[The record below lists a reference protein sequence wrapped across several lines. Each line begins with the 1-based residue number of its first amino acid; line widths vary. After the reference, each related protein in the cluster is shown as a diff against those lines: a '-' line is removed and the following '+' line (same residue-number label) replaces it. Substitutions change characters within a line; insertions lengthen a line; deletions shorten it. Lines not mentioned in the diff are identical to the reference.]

1 MIYFDYT
8 ATTKP
13 RKEVVDLYQKVNSD
27 YWYNPSSIYKTGVV
41 SDSLFKDCESNVIKT
56 LKLQNKKVIFTS
68 GATEANNLAIYGIC
82 NNYLYQNKNIITTK
96 IEHPSVLSCY
106 QDLEKKDLQ

>member
-27 YWYNPSSIYKTGVV
+27 YWYNPSSIYK
-41 SDSLFKDCESNVIKT
+41 
-56 LKLQNKKVIFTS
+56 Q
-68 GATEANNLAIYGIC
+68 
-82 NNYLYQNKNIITTK
+82 
-96 IEHPSVLSCY
+96 
-106 QDLEKKDLQ
+106 